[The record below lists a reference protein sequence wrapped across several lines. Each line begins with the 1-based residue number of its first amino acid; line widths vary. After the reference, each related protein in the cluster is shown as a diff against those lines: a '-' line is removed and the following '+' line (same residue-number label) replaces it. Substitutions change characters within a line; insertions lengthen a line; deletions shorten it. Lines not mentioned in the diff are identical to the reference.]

1 MAEMADTGAQ
11 ARQVVAKAERE
22 PATAR
27 ENVLDV
33 AERHFAQRGYASVT
47 LKDIARDL
55 GMRQPS
61 LYYHAPG
68 GKEELYVEVMVRHLA
83 RQREGVEAAVGTP
96 DPSEGIK
103 GLHARL
109 ERAAHYMLSRPPIDL
124 RRIAFADMPDLS
136 PDGAKRVEAEV
147 GRSLFGPI
155 MELFAAALAAGQ
167 LRHTDV
173 GMHTVSFLTLV
184 DVLRN
189 GEPYS
194 GEKAETLVKPMLDML
209 LHGIAAP

>member
-1 MAEMADTGAQ
+1 MGGPTDDNLETRPQPG
-11 ARQVVAKAERE
+11 
-22 PATAR
+22 TAR
-27 ENVLDV
+27 ENVLDT
-33 AERHFAQRGYASVT
+33 AERHFARRGYAAVT

-83 RQREGVEAAVGTP
+83 RHREGVEAAVGTH
-96 DPSEGIK
+96 DPAEGVE
-103 GLHARL
+103 GLRARL

-124 RRIAFADMPDLS
+124 RRIAFSDLPDLS
-136 PDGAKRVEAEV
+136 PDNAKRLEAEV

-155 MELFAAALAAGQ
+155 MGLFTAALAAGQ
-167 LRHTDV
+167 LRHNDV
-173 GMHTVSFLTLV
+173 DLHTISFLTLV

-194 GEKAETLVKPMLDML
+194 GKKAETLVTPMLDML
-209 LHGIAAP
+209 LHGIAAL